1 MLNVET
7 ALAVLTDA
15 LNRCYSENMRTPG
28 VFAALDLLGSPV
40 SSKWPFDQFRK
51 SLDNDKEEHRWQ
63 NVNTSLNAV
72 RLTVQ
77 WLR

>member
-51 SLDNDKEEHRWQ
+51 SLNSDNEQGRWQ
-63 NVNTSLNAV
+63 NVNASLNAG
-72 RLTVQ
+72 RLAVQ
-77 WLR
+77 